1 MAIFPVET
9 KVDLGIIKSV
19 NKISS
24 EIVSYVIKLETY
36 HQENQRATGIP
47 IFSFG
52 YNSYTYL
59 EGSRVVC
66 LIKDSNFNKV
76 FIIGQTYDPAIS
88 RGGIVPNE
96 GQINLSV
103 GGADRSG
110 LAPLGTNDI
119 FHAFA
124 GNSYLKFDSNKI
136 NIAIGD
142 QFKINGGQSF
152 FNLSTDING
161 SGLSV
166 KFGTFNISAINGL
179 NVFAN
184 DGAIYMKA
192 QRLAFYEGANKK
204 EPDFL
209 ISNGLH
215 RRTGAQSLE
224 IFSVYSFEAGSSKT
238 QGTDY
243 AVDWNV
249 IQGSYGIRLGTG
261 DFKINLTN
269 VAGAEVSFKIGVG
282 PLYLSQFIFDQ
293 SSLEVKIG
301 AALPDSLKLGGG
313 SIQVKVGNIPG
324 LQSEFLIKDASSEL
338 KVKGVIGTSTI
349 TNSTGKILFEN
360 SAIAGDA
367 SLEIASGKLTLKSAS
382 KAMGGKILLDGEVEI
397 SGSLKVK
404 GSDGVEVSEDIIVKG
419 SKGIEVKTGDVK
431 AGPTSISLMNHT
443 HASAI
448 PGGPSPPNPG

>member
-19 NKISS
+19 NKISN
-24 EIVSYVIKLETY
+24 EIISYVVKLETY

-47 IFSFG
+47 VFSFG

-76 FIIGQTYDPAIS
+76 FIIGQTYDPAVS
-88 RGGIVPNE
+88 RGGIVPNQ
-96 GQINLSV
+96 GQINLSA
-103 GGADRSG
+103 GGTDRSG

-124 GNSYLKFDSNKI
+124 GKSYLKFDSSKI
-136 NIAIGD
+136 DISISD

-152 FNLSTDING
+152 FNLSTDVNG
-161 SGLSV
+161 SGFSV

-192 QRLAFYEGANKK
+192 QRLAFYEGANKID
-204 EPDFL
+204 PDFL

-215 RRTGAQSLE
+215 RRTGVQSLE

-243 AVDWNV
+243 AVDWNI

-269 VAGAEVSFKIGVG
+269 VAGAEVSFKVGVG

-293 SSLEVKIG
+293 SSLEIKIG

-313 SIQVKVGNIPG
+313 SIEVKVGNIPG
-324 LQSEFLIKDASSEL
+324 LQSEFLIEGSNAEL
-338 KVKGVIGTSTI
+338 KVKGATGSSTF

-360 SAIAGDA
+360 SGFSGSA

-397 SGSLKVK
+397 SGNLTVK
-404 GSDGVEVSEDIIVKG
+404 GSDGVEA
-419 SKGIEVKTGDVK
+419 TMGDVK
-431 AGPTSISLMNHT
+431 AGPLGISLINHK

-448 PGGPSPPNPG
+448 PGAPAPPLP

>member
-1 MAIFPVET
+1 MATFSTET
-9 KVDLGIIKSV
+9 KIDLGIIRSV
-19 NKISS
+19 NKISN
-24 EIVSYVIKLETY
+24 EVVSYVIKLETY

-52 YNSYTYL
+52 YNSYTYE

-88 RGGIVPNE
+88 KGGFAPDE
-96 GQINLSV
+96 GQISLSS
-103 GGADRSG
+103 GGSDRSG
-110 LAPLGTNDI
+110 IAPLGKNDI
-119 FHAFA
+119 FHAYA
-124 GNSYLKFDSNKI
+124 GQSYLKFDSDKM
-136 NIAIGD
+136 NISISD
-142 QFKINGGQSF
+142 KLRIDGGQSF
-152 FNLSTDING
+152 FILSTDSNA
-161 SGLSV
+161 SGFSV

-184 DGAIYMKA
+184 DGAIYMRA
-192 QRLAFYEGANKK
+192 QRLAFYEGVNKK
-204 EPDFL
+204 DPDFL

-215 RRTGAQSLE
+215 RRTGVQSLE

-243 AVDWNV
+243 AVDWNI

-269 VAGAEVSFKIGVG
+269 VAGAEVSFKVGVG
-282 PLYLSQFIFDQ
+282 PLYLSQFVFDQ

-313 SIQVKVGNIPG
+313 SIAVKVGNFPG
-324 LQSEFLIKDASSEL
+324 LQSEFLIEGGNSEL
-338 KVKGVIGTSTI
+338 KVKGITGSSTI
-349 TNSTGKILFEN
+349 KNSTGKILFEN
-360 SAIAGDA
+360 SAATGSA

-382 KAMGGKILLDGEVEI
+382 KALGGKILLDGEVEI
-397 SGSLKVK
+397 SGNLTVK
-404 GSDGVEVSEDIIVKG
+404 GSDGIEVSEDIVVKG

-431 AGPTSISLMNHT
+431 AGPLSISLKNHK
-443 HASAI
+443 HAASV
-448 PGGPSPPNPG
+448 PGGPSPPLP